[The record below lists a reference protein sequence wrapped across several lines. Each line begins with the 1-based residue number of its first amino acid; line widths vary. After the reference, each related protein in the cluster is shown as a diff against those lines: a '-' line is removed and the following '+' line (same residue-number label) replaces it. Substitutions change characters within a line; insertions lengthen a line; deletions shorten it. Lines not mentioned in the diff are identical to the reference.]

1 MNEFESHSPEIPPI
15 PEFNTTIECF
25 QELGKQDLLKEIAPF
40 FTAPELLESRK
51 ASKEFVDER
60 EFGLKECVESARDIF
75 TLEVISEW
83 GRMPLEKRNEI
94 VQEYQHAIADSL
106 GIERGNVYFEEM
118 AEGVNG
124 YNNGDG
130 NVYLNIRMLADPKN
144 IIGLIDVVAH
154 ETRHQFQHAVVE
166 NPERFG
172 ISREVANEWAFGM
185 ENYTVNGATQYDPW
199 GYHYNPVEVDARYF
213 GEAVVREL
221 TKGFINDYASIATN
235 GEIRYEKANI
245 SFGSFI
251 NDRDW
256 HIKQAEKALE
266 KGDMNGYKNHMTDAK
281 RSTK

>member
-1 MNEFESHSPEIPPI
+1 MNEFKPTSPEIPPL
-15 PEFNTTIECF
+15 PEFNASFERMNELREC
-25 QELGKQDLLKEIAPF
+25 DLLKEIAPF

-51 ASKEFVDER
+51 EVNENNNER
-60 EFGLKECVESARDIF
+60 VFGLKECIESARDIF
-75 TLEVISEW
+75 TLKVISEW
-83 GRMPLEKRNEI
+83 GRMSLEKRNAI
-94 VQEYQHAIADSL
+94 VQEYQHAIADGL

-118 AEGVNG
+118 ADGVNG

-144 IIGLIDVVAH
+144 IIGLIDVIAH

-166 NPERFG
+166 NPEKFG
-172 ISREVANEWAFGM
+172 ISPEVANEWAFGM
-185 ENYTVNGATQYDPW
+185 ENYTVNSATQYDPW
-199 GYHYNPVEVDARYF
+199 GYHYNPVEIDARYF
-213 GEAVVREL
+213 GESVVREL
-221 TKGFINDYASIATN
+221 TKDFINDYAAANDGRIK
-235 GEIRYEKANI
+235 YEKANI

-266 KGDMNGYKNHMTDAK
+266 KGDMRNYKNHIADAK